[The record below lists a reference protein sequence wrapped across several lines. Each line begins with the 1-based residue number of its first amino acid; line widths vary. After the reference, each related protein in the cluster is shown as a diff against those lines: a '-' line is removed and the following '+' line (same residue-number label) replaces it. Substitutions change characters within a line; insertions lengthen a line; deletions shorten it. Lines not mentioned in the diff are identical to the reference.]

1 MIVIV
6 GLGNPGQKYDKSR
19 HNLGFVTIGATTN
32 KLELELK
39 KSKFTSTMYARG
51 DDFEL
56 IAPLTYVNESGLAVA
71 KVQQKHGVDINDIW
85 VIHDDTEI
93 PFGEVRVKRGGT
105 SGGHNGIKS
114 IDEAIGT
121 DYWRIRVGVGRPENH
136 EYDLADYVLAEFSA
150 EESKLIPAIVDRV
163 SDFLVQSIHNKELS
177 AQTFNAKN
185 EDK

>member
-1 MIVIV
+1 M
-6 GLGNPGQKYDKSR
+6 N
-19 HNLGFVTIGATTN
+19 GFDI
-32 KLELELK
+32 
-39 KSKFTSTMYARG
+39 
-51 DDFEL
+51 
-56 IAPLTYVNESGLAVA
+56 AVA
-71 KVQQKHGVDINDIW
+71 C
-85 VIHDDTEI
+85 
-93 PFGEVRVKRGGT
+93 KRGGT